1 MGGQAAARAIGILL
15 GLQCTLN
22 PLMGNPVWQAEIA
35 ALPTAEQA
43 RAMAEPSVKERI
55 LAAAAAEGAGLL
67 SGYERM
73 FELGDPP
80 AYEPDPSTSLAP
92 RAPREGPAPLALT
105 SDRPLQADARSVL
118 SLTTPNQ
125 CAVTT

>member
-1 MGGQAAARAIGILL
+1 MRGQAAARAIGILL

-43 RAMAEPSVKERI
+43 RAMAEPSVKERN

-73 FELGDPP
+73 FELGEPP
-80 AYEPDPSTSLAP
+80 DYEPGPERKSTSLNTRQLCP
-92 RAPREGPAPLALT
+92 TRMP
-105 SDRPLQADARSVL
+105 
-118 SLTTPNQ
+118 
-125 CAVTT
+125 